1 MQFNFLFQ
9 NPMKAKIP
17 LPYKCQKVL
26 EKDITVSGFFKIKP
40 RMLPIGYMDP
50 LKKNQISNV

>member
-1 MQFNFLFQ
+1 
-9 NPMKAKIP
+9 MKAKIP